1 MKHSELLSS
10 LQNLTNYKPTQ
21 AEIVKILGVGQST
34 IGNRAARDSQYSLDE
49 IILIE
54 QAYGIAGMLTGSLM
68 PVNDNCV
75 SLNFYP
81 EVYLSAGYGIEVIDE
96 KPEKIS
102 IDARLLVSDR
112 GTKLN
117 HEKCEVVRISGNSM
131 SPEYRHGDRVIIDKG
146 DTELADGHI
155 FAFRYKG
162 QCYVKEINLL
172 GNKIKCISINKEYDA
187 FYIDESEDFL
197 VFGRIIPRIRL

>member
-1 MKHSELLSS
+1 MLYSELIDR
-10 LQNLTNYKPTQ
+10 LQNLIN
-21 AEIVKILGVGQST
+21 VKVSQQTIANILGIAQTAISSRIKT
-34 IGNRAARDSQYSLDE
+34 NKTFNIDE
-49 IILIE
+49 LMKIE
-54 QAYGIAGMLTGSLM
+54 QAMGITSGSLSGIQTS
-68 PVNDNCV
+68 DNCV

-112 GTKLN
+112 GTRLN